1 MDTYYFSKA
10 IFKILKI
17 VNKPDSKWDL
27 SRKFPAIFFHPHMKR
42 KEYLLFKELCKN
54 KKVFLEYGS
63 GGSTIYLLKSNKIV
77 FSVES
82 NPGFYQY
89 MCSMKFIKRAL
100 NLNLHYKF
108 VDLGP
113 TNKWGKPLSEEY
125 NENWPKYYE
134 QIWQEIDPA
143 LHQVD
148 VVFIDGR
155 FRVCC
160 CLYSILKAIEYN
172 WSNIVFIIHDFW
184 RREKYHVVLDFLQE
198 TKSTENLVS
207 FRIKNNIDLSRVK
220 ELLEEYTLVTA

>member
-17 VNKPDSKWDL
+17 VNKPDAKWDL
-27 SRKFPAIFFHPHMKR
+27 IRKFPALFFHPHMKR
-42 KEYLLFKELCKN
+42 KEYLQFKELCKN
-54 KKVFLEYGS
+54 KRVFLEYGS

-82 NPGFYQY
+82 NPDFCQY
-89 MCSMKFIKRAL
+89 MCSMKFIKKAQ

-108 VDLGP
+108 VNIGP
-113 TNKWGKPLSEEY
+113 TNKWGKPLSEE
-125 NENWPKYYE
+125 NIENWPKYYE

-143 LHQVD
+143 LHPVD

-160 CLYSILKAIEYN
+160 CLYSILKAVEYN
-172 WSNIVFIIHDFW
+172 WSDTVFVIHDFW
-184 RREKYHVVLDFLQE
+184 RRKKYDIVLDFLE
-198 TKSTENLVS
+198 EIKSTENLVS
-207 FRIKNNIDLSRVK
+207 FRMKNNIDISQVK
-220 ELLEEYTLVTA
+220 EVLEKYALVIA